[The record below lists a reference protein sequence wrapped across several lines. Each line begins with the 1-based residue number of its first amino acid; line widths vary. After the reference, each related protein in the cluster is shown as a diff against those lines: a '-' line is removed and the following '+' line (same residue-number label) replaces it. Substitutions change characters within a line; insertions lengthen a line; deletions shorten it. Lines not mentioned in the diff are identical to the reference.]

1 MHQKQNKR
9 RKHSKKF
16 FKALH
21 IIVITL
27 KYAFKILK
35 ELKAIIELF
44 NKKQKIRYV
53 HSIPDFFGN
62 LWLPIL
68 IWNLVLCIKSIS
80 FIIILYFI
88 IFAIYFFNLTL

>member
-1 MHQKQNKR
+1 MFRQTFSWLMYYNYVILIRKEVRMMHQKQNKR
-9 RKHSKKF
+9 RKSSKKF

-44 NKKQKIRYV
+44 NKKQKIRYAV
-53 HSIPDFFGN
+53 NIPDFFGN
-62 LWLPIL
+62 L
-68 IWNLVLCIKSIS
+68 
-80 FIIILYFI
+80 
-88 IFAIYFFNLTL
+88 